1 MDSFNLKKDKNK
13 KHIIIKRRK
22 KKTDEEQM
30 DNLTFYGQPILNL
43 SNSNTNKKLE
53 NHKNININ
61 NKKNISLKI
70 PKVNINLFTIE
81 NNNKKRIS
89 ISSEKNNKPITC
101 KVHKSKSKKTKK
113 NMSLNLSDNTKI
125 FNHNSIKSNISF
137 GVNIENIEQI
147 FRKKNIS
154 NLNNYNIAQKI
165 NLKILDENIDNLIDN
180 KKEVNSKQSLQ
191 TCKKEEKAI
200 YKNKNIKLKAYNT
213 INLFNNKLSK
223 QNIYKKKQISQKFS
237 FSKNNTFA
245 NTISDISAL
254 STEKVQNHIDTKIY
268 NESLKNRMK
277 NSKIIKYIPNPCGLR
292 NNNRNDLFKKYN
304 YNSINL
310 NLNPSTISSISNQK
324 IKNKSFI
331 DKIYEYG

>member
-1 MDSFNLKKDKNK
+1 
-13 KHIIIKRRK
+13 
-22 KKTDEEQM
+22 
-30 DNLTFYGQPILNL
+30 
-43 SNSNTNKKLE
+43 
-53 NHKNININ
+53 
-61 NKKNISLKI
+61 
-70 PKVNINLFTIE
+70 
-81 NNNKKRIS
+81 
-89 ISSEKNNKPITC
+89 
-101 KVHKSKSKKTKK
+101 
-113 NMSLNLSDNTKI
+113 MSLNLSDNTKI

-213 INLFNNKLSK
+213 INLFNNNIHSK